1 MTTAL
6 VDERISYKCE
16 RELLIRGFHTV
27 RLPAQPTLQ
36 PPIASHPDTLLFYH
50 DNEIITSADYCER
63 APYVFSDLRVMYPDI
78 KITFTEDILGNEYP
92 KDVPFNALALSD
104 MLFARE
110 NSLSPAVARHAAKRG
125 MKIVGTKQGYPA
137 CATLALSQ
145 TAVIT
150 ADEGLKKTYEAH
162 GIDVTLIRH
171 GGITLAPYEYGFI
184 GGASGVFCDKVYF
197 LGDYTTH
204 PNYKIIEEAIYSHGM
219 TPVSLSDEPL
229 ADLGGIVFIK

>member
-6 VDERISYKCE
+6 VDERISDKCE
-16 RELLIRGFHTV
+16 RALLIRGFRTV
-27 RLPAQPTLQ
+27 RLPAYPALPKAT
-36 PPIASHPDTLLFYH
+36 ASHPDTLLFFNE
-50 DNEIITSADYCER
+50 NEIITSADYCEY
-63 APYVFSDLRVMYPDI
+63 ASYVFSDLRVMHPNI
-78 KITFTEDILGNEYP
+78 KITFTEDILGSEYP

-110 NSLSPAVARHAAKRG
+110 DTLSPAVARHAAERG
-125 MKIVGTKQGYPA
+125 MKIVPTRQGYPA
-137 CATLALSQ
+137 CATLALSN

-171 GGITLAPYEYGFI
+171 GGISLPPYEYGFI
-184 GGASGVFCDKVYF
+184 GGASGVFGDKVYF
-197 LGDYTTH
+197 LGDCTSH
-204 PNYKIIEEAIYSHGM
+204 LDYKIIEEAIYSRGM

-229 ADLGGIVFIK
+229 ADLGGIIFIK